1 MIIDSFFVHSAKMM
15 QLLYGAVLYEGIGY
29 TDTSDMG
36 DIVIVCHE
44 LQYGTA
50 HSSFFDTVFYGDDML
65 EVESYLVQLGFGER
79 FEKTQVVMGYGDP
92 FVFLC
97 ALYGTCGYVAYGTE
111 GDDCQVFTFLQFT
124 PFTYGDFFQRTFP
137 VQ

>member
-1 MIIDSFFVHSAKMM
+1 MM

-65 EVESYLVQLGFGER
+65 EVESYLVQQGFVER

-111 GDDCQVFTFLQFT
+111 GDDCQVFISSFHSLFT
-124 PFTYGDFFQRTFP
+124 PANVHYSH
-137 VQ
+137 

>member
-1 MIIDSFFVHSAKMM
+1 M

-65 EVESYLVQLGFGER
+65 EVESYLVQQGFVER

-97 ALYGTCGYVAYGTE
+97 ALYATLPMGPRVMTARALPSFSLRPLPTGISSSGHF
-111 GDDCQVFTFLQFT
+111 QSSNT
-124 PFTYGDFFQRTFP
+124 PRPRG
-137 VQ
+137 